1 MTLFPIELS
10 DMRPIRDLVYESL
23 RNAIMTGHLAPGER
37 LVESEVAD
45 KLAVSRTPVREAL
58 RMLEKD
64 GIAVAVP
71 RRGTVVVGLKVEDAL
86 EIYNILSVLEG
97 LVARLAAQHIT
108 PEEIQALKELKKS
121 KPPLG
126 AFTEYARI
134 FAEFNAILNRASRS
148 ERLIRLMDTYASQ
161 LSCLRYVSLDTPE
174 RQSASWD
181 EHLGIIEAIE
191 LRDGR
196 LAEERAKEHVAHAM
210 QAVTAR
216 VKKR

>member
-1 MTLFPIELS
+1 
-10 DMRPIRDLVYESL
+10 
-23 RNAIMTGHLAPGER
+23 
-37 LVESEVAD
+37 
-45 KLAVSRTPVREAL
+45 
-58 RMLEKD
+58 
-64 GIAVAVP
+64 
-71 RRGTVVVGLKVEDAL
+71 
-86 EIYNILSVLEG
+86 
-97 LVARLAAQHIT
+97 
-108 PEEIQALKELKKS
+108 
-121 KPPLG
+121 
-126 AFTEYARI
+126 
-134 FAEFNAILNRASRS
+134 
-148 ERLIRLMDTYASQ
+148 MDTYASQ